1 MSQNL
6 GHIINGTRVVD
17 SGKSIEIYNPINGEI
32 ISTISNASSEIIDKT
47 LNSSLEAFAE
57 WRTFS
62 IAKRASILF
71 DYKLLL
77 EKNINKLAD
86 LISKDLGKVREDAI
100 GEVRRGIENVEYACG
115 IGEIL
120 KGEFNKNI
128 STSVDSWSEFSP
140 LGPVLGITPF
150 NFPAMVP
157 LWMFPLAIAT
167 GNSFILKPSEKD
179 PLGSMFIVELFNET
193 KAPSGLLNLLNGDK
207 TVANMLIQ
215 DERIKAVSF
224 VGSTPVA
231 KNIYESSAIS
241 GKRCQALGGAKNHA
255 LILPDADIE
264 YTTDQLISA
273 AFGSS
278 GQRCMALSVAV
289 VFSEIKNKF
298 MESLKKKVSKLKFG
312 LDDLNSNSFGPL
324 VSKEHLESVRNY
336 IKLSEE
342 EGANIIIDGRDSL
355 KGKNSKN
362 GYFLGPTIIDNVNSG
377 MESYQ
382 NEIFGPVLQVI
393 EVGHISE
400 AIQLINRNKFGNGCC
415 IFTSSGEN
423 ARIFSEEVEIGMV
436 GVNIPLPVPSSYHS
450 FGGWK
455 NSLFGD
461 LNIYG
466 PDGVRFYTQRKTITQ
481 RWPSTGSSEGVDL
494 SMPNNLKQ

>member
-1 MSQNL
+1 MC
-6 GHIINGTRVVD
+6 H
-17 SGKSIEIYNPINGEI
+17 
-32 ISTISNASSEIIDKT
+32 
-47 LNSSLEAFAE
+47 
-57 WRTFS
+57 
-62 IAKRASILF
+62 
-71 DYKLLL
+71 
-77 EKNINKLAD
+77 KLA
-86 LISKDLGKVREDAI
+86 
-100 GEVRRGIENVEYACG
+100 
-115 IGEIL
+115 
-120 KGEFNKNI
+120 
-128 STSVDSWSEFSP
+128 
-140 LGPVLGITPF
+140 
-150 NFPAMVP
+150 
-157 LWMFPLAIAT
+157 
-167 GNSFILKPSEKD
+167 
-179 PLGSMFIVELFNET
+179 ELFSE
-193 KAPSGLLNLLNGDK
+193 AGLPDGVFNVLNGDK
-207 TVANMLIQ
+207 DIVNMLLHSDDIAS
-215 DERIKAVSF
+215 ISF